1 MKTIYII
8 ANNIYTEVVNI
19 PAPYTRGYKHTK
31 AKGHESNVSC
41 GFCGRSVPRWKTI
54 ATYRG
59 FSITDPVLRKQ
70 LDRRQMSMFQR
81 KTYVCPSC
89 ARFRGIVKIGR
100 SRKSR
105 VSNQRY

>member
-1 MKTIYII
+1 MSFAIIKVYILFG
-8 ANNIYTEVVNI
+8 VVNI
-19 PAPYTRGYKHTK
+19 PAPYKRGYKHTK
-31 AKGHESNVSC
+31 SKGHESNVSC
-41 GFCGRSVPRWKTI
+41 GFCGKSVPRWKTI

-59 FSITDPVLRKQ
+59 FNITDPVLRKQ
-70 LDRRQMSMFQR
+70 LDRRQMDMFSR

-105 VSNQRY
+105 VSNQKY